1 MSGDA
6 GVAGR
11 IQNIAGALKSGGRGG
26 SGEQQQRYHRRQSE
40 SQMGY

>member
-6 GVAGR
+6 GVASR

-26 SGEQQQRYHRRQSE
+26 SGEQQQQRYHR
-40 SQMGY
+40 